1 VTNTKK
7 DIIMG
12 YAKKKQDSV
21 FEREAKNLLSLKDEF
36 LSKCRKGYRQKGI
49 SREDVEDFV
58 QQAFFKVLDAIKE
71 RGVSE
76 EGHNLIALL
85 NTTYNRLLI
94 NHIKG
99 LKPTKSVII
108 NAEGEARDIT
118 EILVCRNNQNPL
130 KSLMIAEMF
139 EVIESVLSDKDEE
152 VKNVWELYFNGYKY
166 RQIADE
172 LDMNINTVGSHI
184 KKIKDKVLPIFKEKD
199 LRMIFDDMDMDLGR
213 GVQDDM

>member
-1 VTNTKK
+1 
-7 DIIMG
+7 MG
-12 YAKKKQDSV
+12 YAKKQQDSV
-21 FEREAKNLLSLKDEF
+21 FERESKLLLILKDDF
-36 LSKCRKGYRQKGI
+36 LSKCKKGYRQKGI
-49 SREDVEDFV
+49 LLEDVEDFV
-58 QQAFFKVLDAIKE
+58 QQSYFKVLDAIKE

-76 EGHNLIALL
+76 EDHNLVALL

-99 LKPTKSVII
+99 LKPTKSVMI
-108 NAEGEARDIT
+108 NAEGEAKDIT
-118 EILVCRNNQNPL
+118 EFLVCRTYQHPL

-139 EVIESVLSDKDEE
+139 EVIDSVLSDKDEE

-166 RQIADE
+166 REIADE

-184 KKIKDKVLPIFKEKD
+184 KKIKDKVLPIFKEKE